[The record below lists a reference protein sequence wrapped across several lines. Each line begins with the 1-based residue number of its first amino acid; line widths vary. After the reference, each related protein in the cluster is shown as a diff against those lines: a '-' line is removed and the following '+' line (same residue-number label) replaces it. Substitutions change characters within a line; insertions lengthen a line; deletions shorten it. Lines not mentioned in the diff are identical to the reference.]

1 MANGLMVAVA
11 VLLVSVSIL
20 ICAIRLYR
28 RREIQPEPVPRNAAV
43 ESKIAES
50 QNTATKPEPVPAVP
64 PVPRTNPIRDAAP
77 DARPNAI
84 PNSPPAGI
92 VKRAETSEVQGP
104 LVTEPDRNERILAG
118 ISENIRKS
126 LQLRAAPAASPI
138 LYSES
143 KRNTEYVRVKKEIIT
158 PHGHIRF
165 SILKDWVSTNMLA
178 IFRRAALEWK
188 TPEDL
193 ISLLPAYLQPNAEIL
208 NDEVLLIG
216 TSGHNEK
223 LAVPVRN
230 LDAAHLRDC
239 FDFISGGA
247 AESNIPAV
255 LLPVDAGFEVVSK
268 GVITRSIFTIPAAA
282 GSSGMKVLDA
292 VAAEALHNQYN
303 VAVLSMDAGS
313 SRMGIGE
320 QAMQ

>member
-28 RREIQPEPVPRNAAV
+28 RREIQPEPVPRSAAV
-43 ESKIAES
+43 ESKVAES

-216 TSGHNEK
+216 T
-223 LAVPVRN
+223 
-230 LDAAHLRDC
+230 
-239 FDFISGGA
+239 
-247 AESNIPAV
+247 
-255 LLPVDAGFEVVSK
+255 
-268 GVITRSIFTIPAAA
+268 
-282 GSSGMKVLDA
+282 
-292 VAAEALHNQYN
+292 
-303 VAVLSMDAGS
+303 
-313 SRMGIGE
+313 
-320 QAMQ
+320 